1 MADNNIL
8 NTNPDLITD
17 FELPPLPKRPVKL
30 TENAAAPAPKE
41 VEEGTIGSVNENV
54 SPESLKNAV
63 TEDIPDEV
71 EEIAAEDGIE
81 LPPLPEKTVDNS
93 VDPVNESVSADS
105 LQNAVTDDIPD
116 EVEEIET
123 KDDFELPP
131 LPDVKKEEKK
141 PEEEPIIE
149 KDEPPVDDYTNET
162 FEFADDY
169 DLDNID
175 VSNVQLSSL
184 TANVSPIRSGK
195 EESARN
201 MRESIKMNDLAMSV
215 GSGPVLDDLSS
226 EYKEPKSQAED
237 LLEKDK
243 LDDDQKRVLRQRLSD
258 DLGRR
263 PENFNARAS
272 KNIANKLLEEKR
284 LKIAKKGFGISIIP
298 IFMGL
303 ISTAICFF
311 EMNWGNYN
319 WFPYAAP
326 FMLLASLL
334 LLIKSKHVK
343 LLSVSI
349 YGVMA
354 LIYAG
359 PGLVMFTLQNGIDG
373 DMKHLLFGIAAVAL
387 NIVSILILIKN
398 EAVNTYYSSN
408 IKKR

>member
-8 NTNPDLITD
+8 NNNPELIAD

-30 TENAAAPAPKE
+30 TESASPAAAEKQ
-41 VEEGTIGSVNENV
+41 EEKTLEAVTE
-54 SPESLKNAV
+54 SPSADSLKNANA
-63 TEDIPDEV
+63 EDIPDEV
-71 EEIAAEDGIE
+71 EEITAEDDFE

-93 VDPVNESVSADS
+93 LDSVNENVSADS
-105 LQNAVTDDIPD
+105 LENAVSEDVPD
-116 EVEEIET
+116 EVEEIEA
-123 KDDFELPP
+123 DEDFELPP
-131 LPDVKKEEKK
+131 LPEVKKEEKK
-141 PEEEPIIE
+141 PEDEPIIE
-149 KDEPPVDDYTNET
+149 KDEEPIDEITDST
-162 FEFADDY
+162 FEFTDDY

-175 VSNVQLSSL
+175 PSAVQLSAL
-184 TANVSPIRSGK
+184 TSNIAPIRSGN

-226 EYKEPKSQAED
+226 EYKEPKNQAED

-243 LDDDQKRVLRQRLSD
+243 LDAEQKKILRQRLD
-258 DLGRR
+258 ADLGRR

-284 LKIAKKGFGISIIP
+284 LKISKKGFAISIIP

-349 YGVMA
+349 YGIMA

-359 PGLVMFTLQNGIDG
+359 PGLVLFTLQNGIDG

-387 NIVSILILIKN
+387 NVISILILVKN

-408 IKKR
+408 IQKR

>member
-8 NTNPDLITD
+8 NTNPELLTD

-30 TENAAAPAPKE
+30 TESAATAANIPQ
-41 VEEGTIGSVNENV
+41 EEKTLEAVTE
-54 SPESLKNAV
+54 SPSADSLENAV

-71 EEIAAEDGIE
+71 EEIAAEEEFE
-81 LPPLPEKTVDNS
+81 LPPLPEKTVDDSLDS
-93 VDPVNESVSADS
+93 VKENVSAET
-105 LQNAVTDDIPD
+105 LQDAVAEDIPD
-116 EVEEIET
+116 EVEEIAAD
-123 KDDFELPP
+123 DDFELPP
-131 LPDVKKEEKK
+131 LPEVKKEEK
-141 PEEEPIIE
+141 PEAEPVIE
-149 KDEPPVDDYTNET
+149 KDEDPIDEITDST

-169 DLDNID
+169 DLDQID
-175 VSNVQLSSL
+175 PSTVQLSSL
-184 TANVSPIRSGK
+184 TSNVAPIRSGK

-226 EYKEPKSQAED
+226 EYKDTKSQAED

-243 LDDDQKRVLRQRLSD
+243 LDDDQKRILRQRLD
-258 DLGRR
+258 ADLGRR

-284 LKIAKKGFGISIIP
+284 LKIAKKGFALSIIP

-349 YGVMA
+349 YGIMA

-373 DMKHLLFGIAAVAL
+373 DMRHLIFGIAAVAL
-387 NIVSILILIKN
+387 NIISILILVKN

>member
-8 NTNPDLITD
+8 NTNPDLLAD
-17 FELPPLPKRPVKL
+17 FELPPLPKRPAKL
-30 TENAAAPAPKE
+30 TESTHKAIPEKP
-41 VEEGTIGSVNENV
+41 EEGSLESVEENV
-54 SPESLKNAV
+54 SADSLQNAV
-63 TEDIPDEV
+63 TENIPDEV
-71 EEIAAEDGIE
+71 EEVAAEEDFE

-93 VDPVNESVSADS
+93 LDSVNESVSADS
-105 LQNAVTDDIPD
+105 LQNAVSEDIPD
-116 EVEEIET
+116 EVEEIASN
-123 KDDFELPP
+123 DDFELPP
-131 LPDVKKEEKK
+131 LPEVKKEEKK

-149 KDEPPVDDYTNET
+149 KDEAPIDDVTDAT

-169 DLDNID
+169 DLDQID
-175 VSNVQLSSL
+175 VSSVELSALTSNV
-184 TANVSPIRSGK
+184 APIRSGK

-243 LDDDQKRVLRQRLSD
+243 LDDDQKRILRKRLD
-258 DLGRR
+258 EDLSRR
-263 PENFNARAS
+263 PENYNARAS

-284 LKIAKKGFGISIIP
+284 LKIAKKGFAISIIP

-349 YGVMA
+349 YGIMA

-373 DMKHLLFGIAAVAL
+373 DMRHLIFAIIAAVL

-408 IKKR
+408 IQKR